1 MRKSVERQPVSK
13 GSALTKCPGRDGQA
27 FPSDHEAGGA
37 TPFKGRICLLTSNF
51 PRWPGDSTTPFVLHL
66 AQDLMDLG
74 WQVDVLAPHAP
85 GARRS
90 EILNG
95 VPVYRFRYLWP
106 ESRQTLCYQGGALV
120 NLRAHRSNWLKVPA
134 LVAFEWLALCARLLR
149 CRYDLI
155 SAHWILPQG
164 FVAVLAGRL
173 LRIPVVVTVHGGDVF
188 GLRGKI
194 SIWFKRMTLRGART
208 VTVNSSA
215 TLEAVREIDPNYSRV
230 QRIPIGANFRVAA
243 PEPQPAK
250 LRSKYRSGAGPLL
263 IFVGRLVPE
272 KGIGDLIRAVSYLD
286 EPYPDIS
293 VMVVGEGP
301 ARHDTEGLA
310 ADLGIAQRVH
320 FIGWVAPEL
329 LPNYLKAADIF
340 VGPSKRAADGW
351 VEAQGLTFV
360 EAMIA
365 GTPVIATRSGGIGDV
380 VRHEETG
387 LLVPEGD
394 PEAIARSVGRLAK
407 DPDLAA
413 RLAKAG
419 YELAIHDYT
428 RSASAQSF
436 SELFASVR
444 RSACGGNAS

>member
-1 MRKSVERQPVSK
+1 MRKSVERQPVSR
-13 GSALTKCPGRDGQA
+13 GSASTKWPARDGEA
-27 FPSDHEAGGA
+27 FSFDHEAAGA
-37 TPFKGRICLLTSNF
+37 APYKGRICLLTSNF

-74 WQVDVLAPHAP
+74 WRVDVLAPHAP

-90 EILNG
+90 EILDG

-106 ESRQTLCYQGGALV
+106 ESWQTLCYQGGALV
-120 NLRAHRSNWLKVPA
+120 NLRARRSNWLKVPA
-134 LVAFEWLALCARLLR
+134 LVAFESLALFARLLK

-164 FVAVLAGRL
+164 FVAVLAGCL

-194 SIWFKRMTLRGART
+194 SIWFKRITLCAARM

-215 TLEAVREIDPNYSRV
+215 TLEAVREIVPNYSRV
-230 QRIPIGANFRVAA
+230 QRIPIGASFRAAA
-243 PEPQPAK
+243 PEPQPAD
-250 LRSKYRSGAGPLL
+250 LRAKYGSGTGPLV

-301 ARHDTEGLA
+301 ARYDAESLA

-320 FIGWVAPEL
+320 FVGWVAPEL

-365 GTPVIATRSGGIGDV
+365 GTPVIATRSGGIGDI